1 MKHLKMLNLL
11 MIYNNIHILLKVL
24 KKYQFVILNKMI
36 LLLIL
41 FVNKQLWDIYIIIIN
56 KKIYIMFLHLIMNN
70 NQ

>member
-1 MKHLKMLNLL
+1 MLNLL